1 MDVEPEPDFEVLKV
15 APEQELELAYQVY
28 KAPELEPEPA

>member
-15 APEQELELAYQVY
+15 APEQELELAYPVY